1 MNAVERIDAVK
12 AKFRDGRRSDAVAE
26 CEALCKA
33 EPGNIV
39 AKRLCGMMH
48 ALMGTHARAIELLA
62 EVIEHAPG
70 DGDVLFNL
78 GLCERELGNFGA
90 AGSRFKSYTQRFP
103 GREDGVAALAS
114 CHAALLQRASQQE
127 KAGNLEL
134 AARDYRAALS
144 LQPRPTK
151 PR

>member
-1 MNAVERIDAVK
+1 MEVLSKRTHVATPRMAVHGQEQSSSLRDAPRRRRIRRDVGRWRRPPSPGRSPCCPRLSSAGHPRQSANSNHGARMNAVERIGALK

-62 EVIEHAPG
+62 EV
-70 DGDVLFNL
+70 N
-78 GLCERELGNFGA
+78 
-90 AGSRFKSYTQRFP
+90 
-103 GREDGVAALAS
+103 
-114 CHAALLQRASQQE
+114 
-127 KAGNLEL
+127 
-134 AARDYRAALS
+134 
-144 LQPRPTK
+144 
-151 PR
+151 